1 MTSDETEKI
10 MVKIERDTAEAEKKK
25 EVVGAD
31 EAAANEAAAASQAIR
46 DDCESDLAEAVPALE
61 SALLALDTLKPAD
74 ITVVKSM
81 KNPPAAIKLVL
92 EAVCVLKGLKPT
104 RTPNEIGRMVDDYWG
119 ASQKMLGDM
128 KFLESLKTFDK
139 DNIPAPIMKKIR
151 EVKKI
156 IFN

>member
-1 MTSDETEKI
+1 
-10 MVKIERDTAEAEKKK
+10 MVQIERDTAEAEKKK

-92 EAVCVLKGLKPT
+92 EAVCVLKGLKADRRPDAM
-104 RTPNEIGRMVDDYWG
+104 GRMVDDYWG

-128 KFLESLKTFDK
+128 KFLESLRSFDK

-151 EVKKI
+151 EVKFFLKCY
-156 IFN
+156 

>member
-1 MTSDETEKI
+1 VTSDETEKI

-151 EVKKI
+151 EVKKKY
-156 IFN
+156 F

>member
-1 MTSDETEKI
+1 
-10 MVKIERDTAEAEKKK
+10 MVTIERETAEAERAK

-92 EAVCVLKGLKPT
+92 EAVCVLKGLKPD
-104 RTPNEIGRMVDDYWG
+104 RRPDAMGRMIDDYWG

-128 KFLESLKTFDK
+128 KFLESLRSFDK

-151 EVKKI
+151 DVSRL
-156 IFN
+156 FL